1 MHRNGNPKSHKLSN
15 MAESL
20 PDYPILL
27 RNSRRHFKNRFLIFF
42 FYFFFFYFV
51 KKVGLDTLCELTS

>member
-1 MHRNGNPKSHKLSN
+1 MHRNENLKSHKLSN

-42 FYFFFFYFV
+42 FFFFV